1 MHVSTQD
8 MNTMIGLLLE
18 NDTDRRPDIN
28 EVLGMQLCRN
38 RLWECGIDIDVL
50 QVVIYTYTYVL
61 RSRMVTHTRMYIKSS
76 IDIDALQVVVYVYN
90 LRASTGVRNRFYL
103 FHV

>member
-1 MHVSTQD
+1 

-28 EVLGMQLCRN
+28 EVLGMQMCRN

-50 QVVIYTYTYVL
+50 QVVIYTYAYVL
-61 RSRMVTHTRMYIKSS
+61 R
-76 IDIDALQVVVYVYN
+76 AW
-90 LRASTGVRNRFYL
+90 
-103 FHV
+103 